1 MKSRYITKN
10 CPIQATHT
18 HHFQRLFS
26 FDLNAQPRALTIAS
40 ENPMTRSSLRPNS
53 AATPKHSAFRLSLAL
68 AAIIFCAAIL
78 TTNSLAEPAQS
89 AAHASQSAKPAAPR
103 ELSQIDLA
111 GYNKLLAD
119 HKGKP
124 LLVTFWATWCEPC
137 RDEFPII
144 NQIARDYAS
153 KGLVVLGV
161 DMDDD
166 SAVNLIQH
174 FLDRNKP
181 IFPSLRKKMGHEDA
195 FVNGVD
201 PHWHDEMPANFFYA
215 ADGRL
220 LGFMIGGHT
229 RPDFDKI
236 INGILAAGATPSHP

>member
-1 MKSRYITKN
+1 M
-10 CPIQATHT
+10 
-18 HHFQRLFS
+18 
-26 FDLNAQPRALTIAS
+26 AS
-40 ENPMTRSSLRPNS
+40 ENPMTRSSFRRNP
-53 AATPKHSAFRLSLAL
+53 AATTNISAVRLSLAL
-68 AAIIFCAAIL
+68 AAIISCAVVVS
-78 TTNSLAEPAQS
+78 TNSIAAPPQS
-89 AAHASQSAKPAAPR
+89 ATPTAHSSQAAKPGAPR

-201 PHWHDEMPANFFYA
+201 PQWHDEMPANFFYA

-236 INGILAAGATPSHP
+236 INGILSAGAAPSHP

>member
-1 MKSRYITKN
+1 M
-10 CPIQATHT
+10 
-18 HHFQRLFS
+18 F
-26 FDLNAQPRALTIAS
+26 S
-40 ENPMTRSSLRPNS
+40 ENPMTRSPFKRNS
-53 AATPKHSAFRLSLAL
+53 AAPPNLSALRLSLAL
-68 AAIIFCAAIL
+68 AAIIFSAAVL
-78 TTNSLAEPAQS
+78 STNSVASQTQS
-89 AAHASQSAKPAAPR
+89 AAPPAHSSQTAKPAAPR

-181 IFPSLRKKMGHEDA
+181 IFPSVRKKMGHEDA

-201 PHWHDEMPANFFYA
+201 PQWHDEMPANFFYA

-229 RPDFDKI
+229 RADFDKI
-236 INGILAAGATPSHP
+236 INGILSAGAAPSHP

>member
-1 MKSRYITKN
+1 M
-10 CPIQATHT
+10 
-18 HHFQRLFS
+18 
-26 FDLNAQPRALTIAS
+26 AS
-40 ENPMTRSSLRPNS
+40 ENPMTRASLRHNPAAAPNL
-53 AATPKHSAFRLSLAL
+53 SAFRLSLAL
-68 AAIIFCAAIL
+68 AAVIFCAAIL
-78 TTNSLAEPAQS
+78 STNSIASQTQS
-89 AAHASQSAKPAAPR
+89 AARSSQATKPAAPR

-174 FLDRNKP
+174 FLDHNKP
-181 IFPSLRKKMGHEDA
+181 IFPSVRKKMGHEDA

-201 PHWHDEMPANFFYA
+201 PQWHDEMPANFFYA

-236 INGILAAGATPSHP
+236 INGILSAGAARP

>member
-1 MKSRYITKN
+1 
-10 CPIQATHT
+10 
-18 HHFQRLFS
+18 
-26 FDLNAQPRALTIAS
+26 
-40 ENPMTRSSLRPNS
+40 MTRSSFTRNSVAPPNLS
-53 AATPKHSAFRLSLAL
+53 AVRLSLAL
-68 AAIIFCAAIL
+68 AAIIFSAVIL
-78 TTNSLAEPAQS
+78 STNSVASRTQS
-89 AAHASQSAKPAAPR
+89 AAPSARSSQSAKPTAPR

-124 LLVTFWATWCEPC
+124 LLITFWATWCEPC

-181 IFPSLRKKMGHEDA
+181 IFPSVRKKMGHEDA

-201 PHWHDEMPANFFYA
+201 PQWHDEMPANFFYA

-236 INGILAAGATPSHP
+236 INGILSAGAAPSHP